1 MGATLAYLNGGNPAA
16 GGGAAVASE
25 AAADYLANQYND
37 GKTAINPETGKF
49 DTNLLPENVKSS
61 IRDLTTAIGAV
72 VGGTVADSA
81 SNAQLAGVIGQN
93 AVENNEFSI
102 ITQGVE
108 KKLAENKK
116 EKAIQAKL
124 SCPKG
129 QSCMIPIPEKSLS
142 DKALN
147 VINNM
152 TFRQLAAAA
161 GAKYDPLTG
170 EEITPNE
177 RQLAKASMLGLGLT
191 RTVSGVTRLTDDALI
206 VIEKKITESLWGTWN
221 QYPKV
226 LISTPNGQQE
236 FANISGRL
244 YSQHAVARMQP
255 SYQRYS
261 SGVAEGTLYN
271 TTGKPIPGITS
282 YDGREMIRGRSISPN
297 YVEDII
303 KNASPIKQ
311 QNGNWSYKSGDL
323 NVILSPD
330 RKRVITIVTE
340 KE

>member
-1 MGATLAYLNGGNPAA
+1 MI
-16 GGGAAVASE
+16 E
-25 AAADYLANQYND
+25 
-37 GKTAINPETGKF
+37 
-49 DTNLLPENVKSS
+49 
-61 IRDLTTAIGAV
+61 
-72 VGGTVADSA
+72 
-81 SNAQLAGVIGQN
+81 QN

-116 EKAIQAKL
+116 EKQPKL

-152 TFRQLAAAA
+152 TLRQFAAAA

-191 RTVSGVTRLTDDALI
+191 RTVSGVRRLTDDALI

-261 SGVAEGTLYN
+261 SGAAEGTLL
-271 TTGKPIPGITS
+271 I
-282 YDGREMIRGRSISPN
+282 
-297 YVEDII
+297 
-303 KNASPIKQ
+303 Q
-311 QNGNWSYKSGDL
+311 QGNRYLGSLPMMAK
-323 NVILSPD
+323 
-330 RKRVITIVTE
+330 K
-340 KE
+340 